1 MKARHLIPIL
11 SLCLC
16 SGTTAAEIL
25 ELEIV
30 TAAGHRYSAKQ
41 ELGNAFESFD
51 SGAIPGE
58 RPPREYKAIR
68 CDGPW
73 GALKYSLTL
82 RSGPGYQIRADGD
95 QLVLQIVEHAV
106 ISADKNIEAM
116 EVHCIDTEPKQV
128 VRSLLKIELD
138 RGSGDTRQLTLAN
151 GYRLEYRYTP

>member
-11 SLCLC
+11 PLCLC
-16 SGTTAAEIL
+16 GGATAEML

-30 TAAGHRYSAKQ
+30 SAGGYRYAAKQ
-41 ELGNAFESFD
+41 ELDDTFEAFE

-58 RPPREYKAIR
+58 QPPREYKAIR

-82 RSGPGYQIRADGD
+82 PSGPGYQIRANDD
-95 QLVLQIVEHAV
+95 QLTLQIVEHAV
-106 ISADKNIEAM
+106 VSVDANIDAM
-116 EVHCIDTEPKQV
+116 EVHCIDSEPKQV
-128 VRSLLKIELD
+128 VRSLAKIELE
-138 RGSGDTRQLTLAN
+138 RGSGDAQQLVLAK